1 MENKLKILCTV
12 IFVTHKK
19 TMITTDINKAKE
31 ILLENEL
38 IAIPTETVYGLA
50 GNAYNETAIKK
61 IFKLKKRP
69 FYNPLIVHL
78 KSASCISD
86 VALEIPESALILAD
100 EFWPGPLTL
109 VLKKQ
114 PHISD
119 LVTAGKQTVAVRV
132 PSHPLALA
140 LLDTLD
146 FPLVAPSA
154 NPFGSISPTSA
165 EHVFN
170 YFGQELNVILEG
182 GECEK
187 GLESTIVGF
196 ENEQPVLYRLGSISV
211 EDIEKIVGKLSV
223 TTNNDKSP
231 DAAGMLSRHYAPKTN
246 IYLTN
251 DISELLKSFE
261 GKKIGLLLFKNQ
273 IQNKNITHQEILSN
287 SGDLEE
293 AAKNLYAAMHRLD
306 QSKLDVIIAE
316 RLPDEGLGKTI
327 NDKLERATK
336 KE

>member
-1 MENKLKILCTV
+1 
-12 IFVTHKK
+12 
-19 TMITTDINKAKE
+19 MITTDINKAKK
-31 ILLENEL
+31 ILEKNEL
-38 IAIPTETVYGLA
+38 IALPTETVYGLA
-50 GNAYNETAIKK
+50 GNAFSEIAIKK
-61 IFKLKKRP
+61 IFELKKRP

-78 KSASCISD
+78 KSAACIND
-86 VALEIPESALILAD
+86 IAIEIPESAMLLAD
-100 EFWPGPLTL
+100 KFWPGPLTL

-114 PHISD
+114 EHISD
-119 LVTAGKQTVAVRV
+119 LITAGKKTVAVRV
-132 PSHPLALA
+132 PNHPLALA
-140 LLDTLD
+140 LLNTIN

-165 EHVFN
+165 AHVFN
-170 YFGQELNVILEG
+170 YFGEELEVVLDG

-187 GLESTIVGF
+187 GLESTIIGF
-196 ENEQPVLYRLGSISV
+196 ENDHPILYRRGSIAI
-211 EDIEKIVGKLSV
+211 EDIEKIVGKLSI

-231 DAAGMLSRHYAPKTN
+231 SAPGMLSRHYAPQTDT
-246 IYLTN
+246 YVT
-251 DISELLKSFE
+251 DDVPGSLKSFE

-273 IQNKNITHQEILSN
+273 IKNNNINQQEILSK
-287 SGDLEE
+287 SGDFEE

-306 QSKLDVIIAE
+306 QNNLEVIIAE